1 MITQRD
7 MQAAYEYGVKLAY
20 EHLQKSAGGPSQ
32 TAMFHDGGAAYN
44 AAHQPPPSPL
54 LESTRLPPD
63 AFPSPQ
69 MPAAERGISQT
80 TLDDVMAAIREQG
93 GNLRDK
99 VTGLPDQAR
108 ALAERAHIPTT
119 GAQMGELAS
128 RGYGAAN
135 SVADRFLS
143 HMGRHPAAYGLGAAG
158 IGAAGLTGL
167 GLGIGNAVH
176 NSRD

>member
-20 EHLQKSAGGPSQ
+20 EHLQKSAYSGE
-32 TAMFHDGGAAYN
+32 GGAI
-44 AAHQPPPSPL
+44 PPDAPP
-54 LESTRLPPD
+54 STRLPPD
-63 AFPSPQ
+63 AFPNPQ
-69 MPAAERGISQT
+69 VMPPAAEKGISQMSAEEIMQA
-80 TLDDVMAAIREQG
+80 LKNRG
-93 GNLRDK
+93 GGIMDELKGLRS
-99 VTGLPDQAR
+99 TIG
-108 ALAERAHIPTT
+108 IPN
-119 GAQMGELAS
+119 APQMSEIAS

-158 IGAAGLTGL
+158 LGAAGLTGL

>member
-20 EHLQKSAGGPSQ
+20 EHLQKSAN
-32 TAMFHDGGAAYN
+32 ADAYGR
-44 AAHQPPPSPL
+44 P
-54 LESTRLPPD
+54 LESWEGGVSNVTEPKTRLPPD
-63 AFPSPQ
+63 AFPNPQ
-69 MPAAERGISQT
+69 VMAAAPEKGISQMSAEEIMQV
-80 TLDDVMAAIREQG
+80 LKSRG
-93 GNLRDK
+93 GGLMDQVK
-99 VTGLPDQAR
+99 GLPGQAMGM
-108 ALAERAHIPTT
+108 AERAGIPTT
-119 GAQMGELAS
+119 GAQIGELAS
-128 RGYGAAN
+128 KGYGAAN

-158 IGAAGLTGL
+158 LGAAGLTGL